1 MCDVTGEWELLDAD
15 TVTDRILKGVQFG
28 GFNVVFLDFR
38 PIDDVIRLVAVR
50 HRPSI
55 IEYIDARNLL
65 LGALSAANQQIADEY
80 RRETVYNAVK
90 NIYLKYFVIG
100 EADGD

>member
-28 GFNVVFLDFR
+28 GLNVVILDVR
-38 PIDDVIRLVAVR
+38 PINDVLEMVGVR
-50 HRPSI
+50 YRPSI
-55 IEYIDARNLL
+55 IEYINARKLL
-65 LGALSAANQQIADEY
+65 LGALSAANQQMTDEY
-80 RRETVYNAVK
+80 RHEMVCNAVK

-100 EADGD
+100 EEDGD